1 VPGGRDGAAESTI
14 DDDRIQSGS
23 VREIP
28 VVGLRFP
35 EGPRWRDGTW
45 WLSDQLG
52 DRVLR
57 VAPDG
62 TVETVGEVPHPSGL
76 GFLPDGD
83 LVVALMEDAR
93 IVRVTAGGVRDLVNL
108 RALAPHLNDLSLDP
122 SGRIY
127 ADAYGDPYD
136 RTTHGIVLVAPDSQP
151 RLVAGE
157 LAYPNGLAVTAD
169 GTTLVVSETFG
180 RRVVAYAIT
189 EDGSLSARR
198 VWAEAGRAFF
208 PDGLCLDARGDAW
221 VASYRTG
228 EFLHLREGGEVLD
241 RLAFDGRWAMA
252 CALGGDDGRTLLLC
266 TADTSDDDYAAGRAV
281 GHLTTVRVDVEGVG
295 RP

>member
-1 VPGGRDGAAESTI
+1 LE
-14 DDDRIQSGS
+14 
-23 VREIP
+23 EIP
-28 VVGLRFP
+28 VRGLRFP

-52 DRVLR
+52 GRVLR

-62 TVETVGEVPHPSGL
+62 ATETVCELSHPSGL
-76 GFLPDGD
+76 GFLPGGA
-83 LVVALMEDAR
+83 LVVALMDDGR
-93 IVRVTAGGVRDLVNL
+93 LVRVAPDGVHDLVDL
-108 RALAPHLNDLSLDP
+108 GELAPNLNDLSVDP
-122 SGRIY
+122 SGRLY

-136 RTTHGIVLVAPDSQP
+136 RATHGILLVAPGSPP
-151 RLVAGE
+151 RLVAE
-157 LAYPNGLAVTAD
+157 QLAYPNGLAVTPD
-169 GTTLVVSETFG
+169 GTTLIVSETFG
-180 RRVVAYAIT
+180 RRIVAYTIA
-189 EDGSLSARR
+189 EDGSLTDRR

-241 RLAFDGRWAMA
+241 RRAVDGRWAMA

-266 TADTSDDDYAAGRAV
+266 TAETSDDDYPRGRAV
-281 GHLTTVRVDVEGVG
+281 GHLATVRVDVPGVG